1 MDSATDSVD
10 AGKRVLS
17 SVCRREQRVTRPLEV
32 RLWGLDSS
40 GHPFGSTATTLDI
53 SPTGVCVQGVR
64 GQLAAGNII
73 GLQFEDRKA
82 RFAVAWVGEAG
93 SEREGQIGLKCL
105 EPEKKVWGK
114 ALEEEPAPPPVLAPE
129 LAAAAPGPPQGIERR
144 QGGDR
149 RQEERRR
156 HSRHRASGG
165 VQMYPAG
172 SEARVWGSLTDI
184 SLGGCYVESMSPLP
198 AGTEVG
204 LELES
209 DGDRVQARA
218 AVRVSHPG
226 CGMGIQFM
234 ALEDE
239 DRRTLERIVT
249 RAAAAAQPSEQ
260 GWSRIGAT
268 STSAAAGHATTTRS
282 SDANLLLQELLL
294 FFHERDAMTREDF
307 RQLLER
313 SRGGK

>member
-1 MDSATDSVD
+1 MDSATGSVD
-10 AGKRVLS
+10 SGKRVLY
-17 SVCRREQRVTRPLEV
+17 SVRRREVRVTRPLTV
-32 RLWGLDSS
+32 RLWGLDA
-40 GHPFGSTATTLDI
+40 GGRPFGSAATTLDI
-53 SPTGVCVQGVR
+53 SPSGACVEGVS
-64 GQLAAGNII
+64 GQLAAGNIV
-73 GLQFEDRKA
+73 GLQYEDRKA

-93 SEREGQIGLKCL
+93 SERAGQVGLKCL

-114 ALEEEPAPPPVLAPE
+114 ALEEEPPPPVQAPE
-129 LAAAAPGPPQGIERR
+129 PATAPAPGPPQGIARR

-149 RQEERRR
+149 RREERRHNPR
-156 HSRHRASGG
+156 YRASGG

-172 SEARVWGSLTDI
+172 LEVRVWGTLTDI
-184 SLGGCYVESMSPLP
+184 SLGGCYVESMAPLP

-209 DGDRVQARA
+209 DGDRLQARA

-226 CGMGIQFM
+226 CGMGIQFLT
-234 ALEDE
+234 LEEE
-239 DRRTLERIVT
+239 DRRTLERIVA

-260 GWSRIGAT
+260 GWSRIGNT
-268 STSAAAGHATTTRS
+268 STAAPGGHAPAPRS

-294 FFHERDAMTREDF
+294 FFTERDAMSRDDF